1 MSEDGSEPT
10 AEGIDSSTRRGWLRA
25 VGAGSVAAGLATT
38 GCLDQA
44 ENGRRE
50 VGEQAGQDKQAG
62 QDEQAGRSDETGSG
76 GDSIHSGYDT
86 REVTV
91 ETADGEPRGSV
102 TAAIAD
108 TPELRYTGLSDT
120 ASLPADRGMLF
131 AYESVAD
138 RVFVM
143 REMEFGID
151 IVYTDADGVVTTI
164 HHAPAPEPGE
174 DGESHRYPG
183 RGQYVLEVT
192 YRWTADRDVA
202 VGDVLRFGTRE
213 PADAT

>member
-1 MSEDGSEPT
+1 MSDDGPEPT
-10 AEGIDSSTRRGWLRA
+10 AEGIGSSTRRGWLRA
-25 VGAGSVAAGLATT
+25 VGVRSVAAGLATT

-50 VGEQAGQDKQAG
+50 VGEQGG
-62 QDEQAGRSDETGSG
+62 RDEQEGRPDGTGSG
-76 GDSIHSGYDT
+76 GDPIHSGYDT

-91 ETADGEPRGSV
+91 ETADSEPRGSV

-131 AYESVAD
+131 VYESVAD

-151 IVYTDADGVVTTI
+151 IVYADADGVVTAI

-202 VGDVLRFGTRE
+202 VGDVLRFGPRE